1 MTRGRTLTL
10 VGGGLLIIVVAGGFG
25 IWRSNV
31 AAQPTTA
38 AKEVIQQQLE
48 KAIKQS
54 VQIIPSTVVPMNVRS
69 LSSSKTTQLLA
80 SERTALGKL
89 YASTNNAEV
98 GHEMWGYGNEL
109 QAITY
114 ERNTAMTFSKFSFT
128 DISLINSNST
138 ANVSFTAQT
147 STTRQVRSG
156 RTTPWQ
162 TLHIP
167 GNWSGTATLQYTNG
181 QWLIQALRLTDSDAG

>member
-1 MTRGRTLTL
+1 MTRGRTPSLA
-10 VGGGLLIIVVAGGFG
+10 GGGLLIIVVAGGFG

-38 AKEVIQQQLE
+38 AKAVIQQQLE

-54 VQIIPSTVVPMNVRS
+54 VQIIPSTVVPMNVSS

-80 SERTALGKL
+80 SEKTALGKL
-89 YASTNNAEV
+89 YASNNAEV

-147 STTRQVRSG
+147 STIRQVRSG

-162 TLHIP
+162 ILHIP

-181 QWLIQALRLTDSDAG
+181 QWLIQALRLTVSDAG